1 MTTPTIATHSLMDR
15 VQARLTHLDLGGYEF
30 DWLDSTDAKEISFQ
44 LQWLD
49 DAAAECRVDGY
60 LDSAD
65 AYDEVLEV
73 IQIETQKRLS

>member
-1 MTTPTIATHSLMDR
+1 MTSPTLATRSLRDR
-15 VQARLTHLDLGGYEF
+15 VQARLTHLDLVGYEF

-60 LDSAD
+60 LESAE
-65 AYDEVLEV
+65 AYDEVLEI
-73 IQIETQKRLS
+73 IQIETQKRFS